1 MRLSFRNDW
10 GSGDAIASDYLY
22 HVRIMISTM
31 DRTNSYATLPESQT
45 TSGWFIGIPPS
56 IQYLTSE
63 VVEPS
68 FIEHMTMTRRSRA
81 I

>member
-1 MRLSFRNDW
+1 
-10 GSGDAIASDYLY
+10 
-22 HVRIMISTM
+22 MISTM
-31 DRTNSYATLPESQT
+31 DRSNEAPNLPESMSAT
-45 TSGWFIGIPPS
+45 GWFIAIPPS

-68 FIEHMTMTRRSRA
+68 FIEQMTMTRRSRA